1 MEEKRILLTKEEIDR
16 KVKELAGEI
25 SRKYAG
31 EEVLVIGV
39 LKGAWIFMADLVR
52 AMDMDVV
59 CDFVRVA
66 SYGSGTETSGQIFLL
81 YWPEIDFT
89 GKKVLVVD
97 DIADSGL
104 TSVFLRKKFLEEGAV
119 SVEFCVLLDK
129 PSRRKT
135 DFRPDYV
142 GFTIPD
148 HFVVGYG
155 MDCNERYRSL
165 PHVEV
170 YED

>member
-1 MEEKRILLTKEEIDR
+1 VGDREILLTKEEIHR
-16 KVKELAGEI
+16 RVRELGQEI
-25 SRKYAG
+25 SRRYAG
-31 EEVLVIGV
+31 DHLIVVGV

-52 AMDMDVV
+52 SMDIDVF

-66 SYGSGTETSGQIFLL
+66 SYGSGTQSSGQVCLL
-81 YWPEIDFT
+81 YWPDLDFS

-97 DIADSGL
+97 DIADTGL
-104 TSVFLRKKFLEEGAV
+104 TLVFLRQKFMEEGAV

-135 DFRPDYV
+135 EFKPDYV
-142 GFTIPD
+142 GFTILD

-155 MDCNERYRSL
+155 MDFNERFRNM

-170 YED
+170 YKD